1 MKNKLINSLLLSSLL
16 LSTVSTVVLADEI
29 DGTVAVSKDASVEFQ
44 ADDTPTPPVD
54 PENPDPE
61 KPVIPVDPTDPT
73 DPTNPPT
80 EPPVGTDGPLSIDYV
95 SSFYFGVNKITGK
108 TENYAARAQRV
119 FDETGELS
127 DVPNYAQVTDKRG
140 TLAGWTLSVTQAT
153 EFQTSEETPHV
164 LVGAQLSLNNAYYA
178 TKSDVKDV
186 SLLTGATTLSAG
198 QEVEVLG
205 TSEGQGAGTFTYY
218 MGSSDSLEAGTLYV
232 KNEAGEVVPEETM
245 LNPDV
250 NLKVPGKAVIKAQK
264 YSTDLIWTLK
274 NTPANL

>member
-16 LSTVSTVVLADEI
+16 LSTVSTVVLADDNE
-29 DGTVAVSKDASVEFQ
+29 GPVSLSKDASVEFQ

-61 KPVIPVDPTDPT
+61 KPVIPVEPTDP
-73 DPTNPPT
+73 DPDPEKPV
-80 EPPVGTDGPLSIDYV
+80 EPGTGGELSIDYV

-250 NLKVPGKAVIKAQK
+250 NLKVPGKAVIKTQK